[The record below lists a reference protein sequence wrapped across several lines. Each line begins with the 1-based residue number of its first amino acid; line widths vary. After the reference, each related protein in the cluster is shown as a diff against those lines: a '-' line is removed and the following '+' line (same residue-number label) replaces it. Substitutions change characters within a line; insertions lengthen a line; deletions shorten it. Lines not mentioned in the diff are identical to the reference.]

1 MVRVDSQ
8 AIKEKR
14 KEILEHQII
23 FRLRPLSKKLTI
35 SPCGELRCRT
45 EIGQF
50 RNAIGDFIL
59 RPNNIY
65 AFSFVVISGTKF
77 KIGVVDKLYVDS
89 LLSSNKKMKGAFTE
103 EGLGAGVFSYGR
115 VHATKVNFEEKNP
128 GFTVP
133 LCPLDVVTLV
143 VNTYAGTLG
152 VLINDDLIFPKL
164 ITEKWLKEK
173 LMYPAVAMLGDNA
186 RLKPTTVALVA

>member
-103 EGLGAGVFSYGR
+103 EGLGAGVFSYPNSSPKSGS
-115 VHATKVNFEEKNP
+115 KKNSCTPLSPCSEIMP
-128 GFTVP
+128 GLNPP
-133 LCPLDVVTLV
+133 LSLLSRNVLAKFFLLTFIATLV
-143 VNTYAGTLG
+143 V
-152 VLINDDLIFPKL
+152 
-164 ITEKWLKEK
+164 
-173 LMYPAVAMLGDNA
+173 
-186 RLKPTTVALVA
+186 